1 MTKTTSNNYNG
12 SSIGETMKKVLGL
25 ILLTLLVI
33 GVLFMTYEKENDVAV
48 ISTNFGDMVV
58 EFYPDIAPMHV
69 DSFIA
74 LINEEYFNGTTF
86 HRVIPG
92 FMIQGG
98 DPNSRNENRATHG
111 TGGRA
116 GKFFGLGNEEDPSTW
131 LIPQEF
137 SDRPHVKGILSMART
152 NDPNSASSQFF
163 VCHDNANFL
172 DNNYTVFGKVIDGLD
187 IIDQIAN
194 VAKDQND
201 NPLERVE
208 MSIRIAK
215 KSEVLSE

>member
-1 MTKTTSNNYNG
+1 MNR
-12 SSIGETMKKVLGL
+12 VLGL

-69 DSFIA
+69 DSFVA

-137 SDRPHVKGILSMART
+137 SNTPHVKGILSMART

-215 KSEVLSE
+215 RSEVLSE

>member
-1 MTKTTSNNYNG
+1 
-12 SSIGETMKKVLGL
+12 MKRVLGF

-33 GVLFMTYEKENDVAV
+33 GVLFMTTEKENNVAI

-69 DSFIA
+69 ESFMA
-74 LINEEYFNGTTF
+74 LANEEYFNGTTF

-137 SDRPHVKGILSMART
+137 SDTPHVKGILSMART

-187 IIDQIAN
+187 IIDEIAN

-215 KSEVLSE
+215 RSEVLSE

>member
-1 MTKTTSNNYNG
+1 
-12 SSIGETMKKVLGL
+12 MKKFLVL
-25 ILLTLLVI
+25 ILIFLVI
-33 GVLFMTYEKENDVAV
+33 GVITMNYEKESEVAV

-69 DSFIA
+69 DSFVA
-74 LINEEYFNGTTF
+74 LANEEYFNGTTF

-137 SDRPHVKGILSMART
+137 SDTPHVKGILSMART

-187 IIDQIAN
+187 IIDEIAN

-208 MSIRIAK
+208 MSIRITK
-215 KSEVLSE
+215 RSEVLSE

>member
-1 MTKTTSNNYNG
+1 
-12 SSIGETMKKVLGL
+12 MKKVFLFVNDLFKMPIFSIGTL
-25 ILLTLLVI
+25 ILTLTIV
-33 GVLFMTYEKENDVAV
+33 GVFLMTYEKENEVAV

-58 EFYPDIAPMHV
+58 EFYSDLAPMHV
-69 DSFIA
+69 ESFIA
-74 LINEEYFNGTTF
+74 LTNEEYFNGTTF

-92 FMIQGG
+92 FVIQGG
-98 DPNSRNENRATHG
+98 DPNSRNENRMTHG

-116 GKFFGLGNEEDPSTW
+116 GKFFGIGNEEDPSTW

-137 SDRPHVKGILSMART
+137 NPTSHVKGILSMART

-187 IIDQIAN
+187 IIDMIASA
-194 VAKDQND
+194 AKDQND
-201 NPLERVE
+201 NPLEKVAMTVR
-208 MSIRIAK
+208 MAK
-215 KSEVLSE
+215 RSEVLSE

>member
-1 MTKTTSNNYNG
+1 
-12 SSIGETMKKVLGL
+12 MKKVFLIPIL
-25 ILLTLLVI
+25 ILTIV
-33 GVLFMTYEKENDVAV
+33 GVFLMTYEKESEVAV

-58 EFYPDIAPMHV
+58 EFYPDLAPMHV
-69 DSFIA
+69 KSFIA
-74 LINEEYFNGTTF
+74 LTNEEYFNGTTF

-92 FMIQGG
+92 FVIQGG
-98 DPNSRNENRATHG
+98 DPNSRNENRMTHG

-116 GKFFGLGNEEDPSTW
+116 GKFFGIGNEEDPSTW

-137 SDRPHVKGILSMART
+137 NPTPHVKGILSMART

-163 VCHDNANFL
+163 ICHDNASFL

-187 IIDQIAN
+187 IIDMIAS

-201 NPLERVE
+201 NPLEKVE
-208 MSIRIAK
+208 MTVRMAK
-215 KSEVLSE
+215 RSEVISE

>member
-1 MTKTTSNNYNG
+1 
-12 SSIGETMKKVLGL
+12 MKKVFLIPIL
-25 ILLTLLVI
+25 ILTIV
-33 GVLFMTYEKENDVAV
+33 GVFLMTYEKESEVAV

-58 EFYPDIAPMHV
+58 EFYPDLAPMHV
-69 DSFIA
+69 ESFIA
-74 LINEEYFNGTTF
+74 LTNEEYFNGTTF

-92 FMIQGG
+92 FVIQGG
-98 DPNSRNENRATHG
+98 DPNSRNENRMTHG

-116 GKFFGLGNEEDPSTW
+116 GKFFGIGNEEDPSTW

-137 SDRPHVKGILSMART
+137 NPTPHVKGILSMART

-187 IIDQIAN
+187 IIDMIAN

-201 NPLERVE
+201 NPLEKVE
-208 MSIRIAK
+208 MTVRMAK
-215 KSEVLSE
+215 RSEVLSE

>member
-1 MTKTTSNNYNG
+1 
-12 SSIGETMKKVLGL
+12 MKKIIGL
-25 ILLTLLVI
+25 ILIVLTI
-33 GVLFMTYEKENDVAV
+33 GVFIMNYEKETEVAV
-48 ISTNFGDMVV
+48 ISTKYGDMIV
-58 EFYPDIAPMHV
+58 EFYPDVAPMHV
-69 DSFIA
+69 ESFVA
-74 LINEEYFNGTTF
+74 LANEKYFDGTTF
-86 HRVIPG
+86 HRVIPD
-92 FMIQGG
+92 FVIQGG
-98 DPNSRNENRATHG
+98 DPNSKLENRSLHG

-116 GKFFGLGNEEDPSTW
+116 GKFFGIGDENDSSTW

-137 SDRPHVKGILSMART
+137 NSIAHEKGVLSMART

-163 VCHDNANFL
+163 VCHGDPSFL

-201 NPLERVE
+201 NPLEKVE

-215 KSEVLSE
+215 RSEVLSE

>member
-1 MTKTTSNNYNG
+1 
-12 SSIGETMKKVLGL
+12 MKRLFGF

-33 GVLFMTYEKENDVAV
+33 GVLFMSTEKENNVAV

-69 DSFIA
+69 DSFMA
-74 LINEEYFNGTTF
+74 LANEEYFNGTTF

-137 SDRPHVKGILSMART
+137 SDTPHVKGILSMART

-187 IIDQIAN
+187 IIDEIAN

-215 KSEVLSE
+215 RSEVLSD

>member
-1 MTKTTSNNYNG
+1 
-12 SSIGETMKKVLGL
+12 MKKFLGIIL
-25 ILLTLLVI
+25 IFLVI
-33 GVLFMTYEKENDVAV
+33 GVIIMNYDKESEVAV

-69 DSFIA
+69 ESFMA
-74 LINEEYFNGTTF
+74 LANEEYFNGTTF

-116 GKFFGLGNEEDPSTW
+116 GKFFGIGNEEDPNTW

-137 SDRPHVKGILSMART
+137 SDTPHVKGILSMART

-187 IIDQIAN
+187 IIDEIVN

-215 KSEVLSE
+215 RSEVLSE

>member
-1 MTKTTSNNYNG
+1 MNR
-12 SSIGETMKKVLGL
+12 VLGL

-48 ISTNFGDMVV
+48 ISTNFGEMIV

-69 DSFIA
+69 DSFVA
-74 LINEEYFNGTTF
+74 LANEEYFNGTTF

-98 DPNSRNENRATHG
+98 DPNSRNENKATHG

-116 GKFFGLGNEEDPSTW
+116 GKFFGIGNEEDPSTW

-137 SDRPHVKGILSMART
+137 NDTPHVKGILSMART
-152 NDPNSASSQFF
+152 NEPNSASSQFF
-163 VCHDNANFL
+163 ICHDNANFL
-172 DNNYTVFGKVIDGLD
+172 DNNYTVFGKVVEGLD
-187 IIDQIAN
+187 IIDQIAT

-208 MSIRIAK
+208 MSVRIAK
-215 KSEVLSE
+215 RSEVLSE

>member
-1 MTKTTSNNYNG
+1 
-12 SSIGETMKKVLGL
+12 MKRVLGI

-33 GVLFMTYEKENDVAV
+33 GVLFMTIEKENKVAV

-69 DSFIA
+69 ESFMA
-74 LINEEYFNGTTF
+74 LVNEEYFNGTTF

-137 SDRPHVKGILSMART
+137 SNTPHVKGILSMART
-152 NDPNSASSQFF
+152 NDPNSTSSQFF

-201 NPLERVE
+201 NPLEKVE

-215 KSEVLSE
+215 RSEVLSE

>member
-1 MTKTTSNNYNG
+1 
-12 SSIGETMKKVLGL
+12 MKKVFLITIL
-25 ILLTLLVI
+25 ILTIV
-33 GVLFMTYEKENDVAV
+33 GVFLMTYEKESEVAV

-58 EFYPDIAPMHV
+58 EFYPDLAPMHV
-69 DSFIA
+69 ESFIA
-74 LINEEYFNGTTF
+74 LTNEEYFNGTTF

-92 FMIQGG
+92 FVIQGG
-98 DPNSRNENRATHG
+98 DPNSRNENRMTHG

-116 GKFFGLGNEEDPSTW
+116 GKFFGIGNEEDPSTW

-137 SDRPHVKGILSMART
+137 NPTPHVKGILSMART

-187 IIDQIAN
+187 IIDMIAN

-201 NPLERVE
+201 NPLEKVE
-208 MSIRIAK
+208 MTVRMAK
-215 KSEVLSE
+215 RSEVLSE

>member
-1 MTKTTSNNYNG
+1 
-12 SSIGETMKKVLGL
+12 MKRVLGF

-33 GVLFMTYEKENDVAV
+33 GVLFMSTEKENNVAV

-69 DSFIA
+69 DSFMA
-74 LINEEYFNGTTF
+74 LANEEYFNGTTF

-137 SDRPHVKGILSMART
+137 SDTPHVKGILSMART

-187 IIDQIAN
+187 IIDEIAN

-215 KSEVLSE
+215 RSEVLSE